1 MSVVRNVMREGSVTV
16 ALAVA
21 LALVL
26 APLAAGGARAQHRVD
41 TAAQAAATADAR
53 AYAHACLAQQ
63 GLAAAQ
69 PYVRVRHFGDNAAT
83 AGVILDLIRRG
94 EKSVTFSTPALY
106 AGQRAR
112 TPVVG
117 DIVVVTD
124 FAGRPGAV
132 VRTTSV
138 RVVPFNEITA
148 DDSRYEGP
156 PVRPLDAWRRVHWA
170 YFTRE
175 LAPLGQQPSET
186 LPVTVERFEL
196 LCADAA
202 VAPSASGSPLPK

>member
-1 MSVVRNVMREGSVTV
+1 MLLLLPFVGVPSQ
-16 ALAVA
+16 ADD
-21 LALVL
+21 
-26 APLAAGGARAQHRVD
+26 AAS
-41 TAAQAAATADAR
+41 
-53 AYAHACLAQQ
+53 AYARSCLAQQ
-63 GLAAAQ
+63 TLQ
-69 PYVRVRHFGDNAAT
+69 RPEPFVRVRRFGDNEAT
-83 AGVILDLIRRG
+83 ATVILDLIRRG

-106 AGQRAR
+106 AGQRAK

-117 DIVVVTD
+117 DVVVITD

-138 RVVPFNEITA
+138 RIVPFNEVTE

-156 PVRPLDAWRRVHWA
+156 TVRPLAAWRRIHWA

-175 LAPLGQQPSET
+175 LVPLGQQPSEA

-196 LCADAA
+196 LCAG
-202 VAPSASGSPLPK
+202 PTGNWPPASR

>member
-1 MSVVRNVMREGSVTV
+1 MSVVRNLLRDGCIAVVV
-16 ALAVA
+16 AVA
-21 LALVL
+21 LG
-26 APLAAGGARAQHRVD
+26 PLAACSTRGQGSGDGAAPAHAHANADAHAYAAACVAQH
-41 TAAQAAATADAR
+41 
-53 AYAHACLAQQ
+53 

-112 TPVVG
+112 TPMVG

-138 RVVPFNEITA
+138 RIAPFNEITA
-148 DDSRYEGP
+148 EDSRYEGP

-196 LCADAA
+196 LCARD
-202 VAPSASGSPLPK
+202 

>member
-1 MSVVRNVMREGSVTV
+1 VSVVRNLLRDGCIAVVV
-16 ALAVA
+16 AGA
-21 LALVL
+21 LG
-26 APLAAGGARAQHRVD
+26 PLAACSTRGQGSGDGAAPAHAHASADAHAYAGACVAQH
-41 TAAQAAATADAR
+41 
-53 AYAHACLAQQ
+53 
-63 GLAAAQ
+63 GLAAAR
-69 PYVRVRHFGDNAAT
+69 PYVRVRYFGDNAAT

-138 RVVPFNEITA
+138 RIVPFNEITA

-196 LCADAA
+196 LCAEVDAA
-202 VAPSASGSPLPK
+202 RLGS

>member
-1 MSVVRNVMREGSVTV
+1 MHTNCQRACV
-16 ALAVA
+16 AIGML
-21 LALVL
+21 LLL
-26 APLAAGGARAQHRVD
+26 PLFSAPLQANDAAS
-41 TAAQAAATADAR
+41 
-53 AYAHACLAQQ
+53 AYARSCLAQQ
-63 GLAAAQ
+63 PLQ
-69 PYVRVRHFGDNAAT
+69 RPEPFVRVRHFGDNATTAT
-83 AGVILDLIRRG
+83 VIVDLIRRG

-106 AGQRAR
+106 AGERTR

-117 DIVVVTD
+117 DIVVITD

-138 RVVPFNEITA
+138 RIVPFNEVTE

-156 PVRPLDAWRRVHWA
+156 PVRPLAAWRRVHWA

-186 LPVTVERFEL
+186 LPVTIERFEQ
-196 LCADAA
+196 LCAGSEPVQAGQEDA
-202 VAPSASGSPLPK
+202 PGP